1 MKSKYDNLTAEQVG
15 KLFPVRIV
23 PYNPEWK
30 NIYEQEKALITGVLG
45 DDIMLNIEHFGSTS
59 VEGLAAK
66 PTIDILV
73 EVSRLTDELKQAV
86 TQKLGIIGFGNMDNA
101 EKENQMTFGKGYDEN
116 DICSQTC
123 HVHIREKGNNP
134 HDEIYFRDYLRQND
148 DARDRYAKLKYALA
162 EKYQFNREDYTN
174 GKTDFIV
181 QITEQQKRKNK
192 KLTINV

>member
-30 NIYEQEKALITGVLG
+30 NIYEQEKALITGALG
-45 DDIMLNIEHFGSTS
+45 DEIMLNIEHFGSTS

-116 DICSQTC
+116 DVCSQTC
-123 HVHIREKGNNP
+123 HVHMREKRNNP
-134 HDEIYFRDYLRQND
+134 QDEICFRDYLRQNE
-148 DARDRYAKLKYALA
+148 DACDRYAKLKYALA